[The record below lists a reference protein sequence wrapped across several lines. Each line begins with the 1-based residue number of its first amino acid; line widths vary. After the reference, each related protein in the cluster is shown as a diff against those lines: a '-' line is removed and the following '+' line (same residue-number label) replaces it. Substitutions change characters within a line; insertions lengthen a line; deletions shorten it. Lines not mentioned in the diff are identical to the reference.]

1 MPASVPA
8 GADARYLIQPNKD
21 LSRTSHAKAIAN
33 PRNRIITA
41 IHVTAAG
48 VTNEFLRLR
57 DPLISLASI
66 MQGVLHL
73 VERQSRQWEPERG
86 ISINQRQGAL

>member
-1 MPASVPA
+1 MQTP
-8 GADARYLIQPNKD
+8 LQ
-21 LSRTSHAKAIAN
+21 T

-57 DPLISLASI
+57 DPLISLTSI
-66 MQGVLHL
+66 MQGVTAFGRAA
-73 VERQSRQWEPERG
+73 ES
-86 ISINQRQGAL
+86 SMGARARHQHKSAARCTLSSPHILDCC

>member
-1 MPASVPA
+1 MQKP
-8 GADARYLIQPNKD
+8 LQ
-21 LSRTSHAKAIAN
+21 TQ
-33 PRNRIITA
+33 RNRIITA

-57 DPLISLASI
+57 DPLISLTSI
-66 MQGVLHL
+66 MQGVMHL